1 MKECDILSG
10 KKFNFSIMLITNFI
24 VSGSMTMIMPFI
36 SLYIETLG
44 SFPNS
49 YVQKWAGLSFS
60 ATFISAFIMSP
71 IWGRIADKYGYK
83 PIMIINCVG
92 MATSMFLM
100 SYVQSVEQLFLLR
113 LLMGI
118 VAGFMST
125 SNAFVSK
132 LTAKSIAGKTLGTL
146 QMGNVGG
153 SLFGPVIGGVL
164 ADTLGFH
171 YTFLITAC
179 TIFLSAFIIIIGIHE
194 EKADSMKNRPAYTS
208 KSIMKAIFHHRLLMN
223 ILFVTAII
231 QVGQFSIQPLLSLYV
246 AELTDVQQVS
256 LFAGITFSA
265 TGIGTFL
272 FSRFWGSLADML
284 GYEKI
289 LAVLLFCSVFF
300 IVPQAFVTSLWQL
313 ILLRI
318 FFGIF
323 SGGLLPI
330 TIAFIRRETP
340 IEIQGEVMGYN
351 QSFKFLGNI
360 IGPALGGLISSIA
373 SIPFVFYTTGM
384 LFLIAFIIVYW
395 IQRKPTKKLLVDE
408 LKVHA

>member
-1 MKECDILSG
+1 
-10 KKFNFSIMLITNFI
+10 
-24 VSGSMTMIMPFI
+24 MIMPFI

-44 SFPNS
+44 NFSHS
-49 YVQKWAGLSFS
+49 YVQKWAGICFS

-83 PIMIINCVG
+83 PIMIMNCLG

-100 SYVQSVEQLFLLR
+100 NNVQSVAQLFFLR
-113 LLMGI
+113 LLMGT

-132 LTAKSIAGKTLGTL
+132 LTEKSIAGKTMGTL

-153 SLFGPVIGGVL
+153 ALFGPVIGGVL

-171 YTFLITAC
+171 YTFLITGGA
-179 TIFLSAFIIIIGIHE
+179 ILFSALIIIIGIRE
-194 EKADSMKNRPAYTS
+194 EKTDSMKNRPAYTS
-208 KSIMKAIFHHRLLMN
+208 KSIIKAIIHHRLLMN
-223 ILFVTAII
+223 ILFVTTII
-231 QVGQFSIQPLLSLYV
+231 QIGHFSIQPLLSLYV
-246 AELTDVQQVS
+246 AELTNVQQVS
-256 LFAGITFSA
+256 LLAGITFSA

-272 FSRFWGSLADML
+272 FSRLWGGLADTL

-289 LAVLLFCSVFF
+289 LTMLLFGSVFF

-313 ILLRI
+313 ILLRV

-360 IGPALGGLISSIA
+360 IGPALGGFISSIA

-384 LFLIAFIIVYW
+384 LFFIASIIVYV
-395 IQRKPTKKLLVDE
+395 IQKKPKKLLKDV